1 MKKTYIIP
9 VLNITTI
16 QVERVIALSGPKA
29 TNTPANQ
36 EYGMDA
42 KEQSTSSYNVWD
54 DDWNK

>member
-16 QVERVIALSGPKA
+16 QVERVIALSGPET
-29 TNTPANQ
+29 TNTSANQ

-42 KEQSTSSYNVWD
+42 KEQSTSNYNVWN
-54 DDWNK
+54 DDWSK